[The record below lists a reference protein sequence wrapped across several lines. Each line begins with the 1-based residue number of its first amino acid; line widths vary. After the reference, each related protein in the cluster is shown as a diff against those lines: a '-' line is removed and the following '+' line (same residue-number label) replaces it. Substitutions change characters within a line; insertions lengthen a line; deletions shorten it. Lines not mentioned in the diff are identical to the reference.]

1 MTWSKTFCEPSTHN
15 NVEQVTNLQL
25 QTLTL
30 DTDKRL
36 FVKMCGQVHC
46 LHSLFPPATNYSLK
60 QGHELPCYSYDL
72 SHRSFVLR
80 CFYEFTFCFTVFLL
94 MSTIVSICIHFLR
107 VLNKES
113 IHMFNVKFPDI
124 SMTARG
130 TPPRHSACKVLLISC
145 QY

>member
-60 QGHELPCYSYDL
+60 QGHGQ
-72 SHRSFVLR
+72 F
-80 CFYEFTFCFTVFLL
+80 F
-94 MSTIVSICIHFLR
+94 
-107 VLNKES
+107 
-113 IHMFNVKFPDI
+113 
-124 SMTARG
+124 
-130 TPPRHSACKVLLISC
+130 
-145 QY
+145 